1 MWYECLFLKVLRFRA
16 QCHLI
21 LKLQAQRP
29 WSLCGPQVR
38 QKHNGELKSFSK
50 IHHKIF
56 HYYSTALN
64 ICMENA
70 SLTLADMASLKNLIE
85 AATARG
91 AFRANEMS
99 TVGNI
104 YDKLDAF
111 LTATQAQLAAQAEAQ
126 QPAEPTQGE

>member
-1 MWYECLFLKVLRFRA
+1 M
-16 QCHLI
+16 
-21 LKLQAQRP
+21 
-29 WSLCGPQVR
+29 
-38 QKHNGELKSFSK
+38 LKSSSK
-50 IHHKIF
+50 IPHEIF
-56 HYYSTALN
+56 RQQLSVLN

-99 TVGNI
+99 TVGSI

-111 LTATQAQLAAQAEAQ
+111 LTATQAQLAQQAEAQ
-126 QPAEPTQGE
+126 QSAEPTQGESQ

>member
-1 MWYECLFLKVLRFRA
+1 MMIDPKIMSSIFTK
-16 QCHLI
+16 I
-21 LKLQAQRP
+21 L
-29 WSLCGPQVR
+29 
-38 QKHNGELKSFSK
+38 
-50 IHHKIF
+50 HKIF
-56 HYYSTALN
+56 HPHSPALN

-99 TVGNI
+99 TVGGI

-111 LTATQAQLAAQAEAQ
+111 LTATQAQLAQQAESQ
-126 QPAEPTQGE
+126 TPHDPAAAI